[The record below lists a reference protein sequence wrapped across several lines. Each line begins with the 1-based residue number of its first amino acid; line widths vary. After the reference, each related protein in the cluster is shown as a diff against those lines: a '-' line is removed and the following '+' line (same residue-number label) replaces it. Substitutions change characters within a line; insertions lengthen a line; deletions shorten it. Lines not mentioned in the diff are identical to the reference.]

1 MVLKKILLKLI
12 FEVLDQ
18 HFLSFKFKAILCPS
32 YSLYMSSVAI
42 QFFSKFLNKLL
53 LHPSAQTG
61 GFHDKIQYYIF
72 FRFKNILINLI
83 AKKYYILLIKL
94 PSISKDLNF
103 LIKVSIHHHFTLA
116 IHSYKFLS
124 ISFLQKFF
132 PQE

>member
-1 MVLKKILLKLI
+1 MVLKKKLLKLI

-18 HFLSFKFKAILCPS
+18 HLLSFKFKAILCPS

-61 GFHDKIQYYIF
+61 GFHDEIQYYIF
-72 FRFKNILINLI
+72 LKNILIHLI
-83 AKKYYILLIKL
+83 AKKYYIMLIKL

-103 LIKVSIHHHFTLA
+103 LLIKVSIHHHFTLA